1 MNIDRRRFVSSAA
14 ITAAATSVSLSAILP
29 SALAAEDEQPKDV
42 ATWQDGRS
50 PWPMCLDTTT
60 LAKDLPLERKIEL
73 TAGAGFDAIEP
84 WDRELTSYEK
94 AGGDLK
100 ELGQKI
106 KEAGLFVPSV
116 IGLWGALANNDEDFD
131 ARLDEQRDRMRMIS
145 AIGSQHV
152 QVIPDFKNMD
162 KLTKEGVARSY
173 RRISEIALKEYG
185 LETGIVFLNA
195 VKGLQTIRDATEVA
209 MMSNWPNAKIIP
221 DTYHNFH
228 GRSNINSLKY
238 LNPNFIA
245 IFQFGDSPEGLEPQK
260 GWSDKHR
267 VLPGD
272 GVLPLV
278 EQLKTLR
285 DIGYTGCVSLELYN
299 PEYRKREPVA
309 FLKEAHRKTL
319 AVIEASGG

>member
-1 MNIDRRRFVSSAA
+1 MTMNRRDFVAASA
-14 ITAAATSVSLSAILP
+14 ITTASLAGGSLLPAFGEEPAEEPAKPDGPAKPVSR
-29 SALAAEDEQPKDV
+29 QPDKKE
-42 ATWQDGRS
+42 WQGGRS

-60 LAKDLPLERKIEL
+60 LAKELPLERKVEL
-73 TAGAGFDAIEP
+73 AAGAGFDAIEP
-84 WDRELTSYEK
+84 WDRELTAFENG
-94 AGGDLK
+94 GGDLK
-100 ELGQKI
+100 ELNKKI
-106 KEAGLFVPSV
+106 RDAGLFVPSV
-116 IGLWGALANNDEDFD
+116 IGLWGSLANNDADFD
-131 ARLDEQRDRMRMIS
+131 ARLDEQRNRMRMIS

-162 KLTKEGVARSY
+162 KLTKEGVAKSY
-173 RRISEIALKEYG
+173 RRISEIALNDYG
-185 LETGIVFLNA
+185 LETGIVFLNK
-195 VKGLQTIRDATEVA
+195 VIGLRTIRDATEVA

-245 IFQFGDSPEGLEPQK
+245 IFQFGDSPEGLEPQDD
-260 GWSDKHR
+260 WSDKHR

-285 DIGYTGCVSLELYN
+285 DIGYTGCISLELYN
-299 PEYRKREPVA
+299 PGR
-309 FLKEAHRKTL
+309 
-319 AVIEASGG
+319 